1 MRYAIAAVIMLL
13 SGCAYAGWDMA
24 EPSYSTAQDAGG
36 NLVARSYSVG
46 KTTYMAD
53 VNGNYMGQ
61 VQPSSN
67 SSSAVFNS
75 DQQYVGQ
82 VNRSSHEIAPIPT
95 IPTIPAIPR

>member
-1 MRYAIAAVIMLL
+1 MRYAIGICALLL

-24 EPSYSTAQDAGG
+24 EPSYSTSQDVGG
-36 NLVARSYSVG
+36 NLVSRSYAVG

-53 VNGNYMGQ
+53 ANGNYMGQ
-61 VQPSSN
+61 VQPSSG